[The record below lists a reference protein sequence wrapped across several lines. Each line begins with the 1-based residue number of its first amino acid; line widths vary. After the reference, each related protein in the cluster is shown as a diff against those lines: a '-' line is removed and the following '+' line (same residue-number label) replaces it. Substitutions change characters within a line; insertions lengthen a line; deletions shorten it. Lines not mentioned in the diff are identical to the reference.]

1 MLLIVGFKS
10 VVIKPINS
18 RVSILSGVLFFWS
31 CSICI
36 LKSLHDNDNEYHYR
50 LFKYKIQFFIAKK

>member
-18 RVSILSGVLFFWS
+18 RVSILSGVCFFGVVQ
-31 CSICI
+31 
-36 LKSLHDNDNEYHYR
+36 YA
-50 LFKYKIQFFIAKK
+50 F